1 MSQPDSKSTRPAGI
15 LVRRPST
22 SIYTVM
28 LGITLAALMLGAL
41 FLFLE
46 LLQYD
51 WFWARP
57 WSQRP

>member
-15 LVRRPST
+15 LVRKPTST
-22 SIYTVM
+22 VYTAL
-28 LGITLAALMLGAL
+28 LGVALLALMFGSFL
-41 FLFLE
+41 LFLE

>member
-1 MSQPDSKSTRPAGI
+1 VSQPDSKSTRPAGI
-15 LVRRPST
+15 LVRKPTST
-22 SIYTVM
+22 VYTAL
-28 LGITLAALMLGAL
+28 LGVALLALMFGSFL
-41 FLFLE
+41 LFLE